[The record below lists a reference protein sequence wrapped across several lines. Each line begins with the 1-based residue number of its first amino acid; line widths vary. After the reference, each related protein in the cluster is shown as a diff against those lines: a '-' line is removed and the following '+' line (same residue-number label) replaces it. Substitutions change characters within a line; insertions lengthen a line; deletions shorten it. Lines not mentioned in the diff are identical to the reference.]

1 MKRSRF
7 TESRIAG
14 ILKEAPAGLP
24 VELCCQH
31 QLSGATHSKWKSK
44 QDSPP
49 LECWCLF
56 SAKFAL
62 SSVGILQRAAF
73 SGTFLPVYSYCSRFS
88 EEQHSTGRLPKP

>member
-62 SSVGILQRAAF
+62 SSVGILQRDGVF
-73 SGTFLPVYSYCSRFS
+73 RYVSPGL
-88 EEQHSTGRLPKP
+88 